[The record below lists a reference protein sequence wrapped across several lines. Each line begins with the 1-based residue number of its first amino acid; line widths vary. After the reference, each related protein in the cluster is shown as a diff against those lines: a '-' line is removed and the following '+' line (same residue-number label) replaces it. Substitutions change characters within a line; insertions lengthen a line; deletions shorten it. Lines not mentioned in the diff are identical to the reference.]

1 MDLGVIT
8 SYVIAGM
15 IFLAITMM
23 TLSLSQ
29 STTELTLN
37 QNARQNVQSVAE
49 MLNYDIPKIGY
60 NKIEKIGIGSIDSAT
75 TNRIT
80 FKSNIDNSG
89 DESIETVTWEFTGKP
104 VSASENPNDYVLKRT
119 QNWGQ
124 ADQDI
129 TEITLGVTSFTIR
142 YYSGYGQTKAEA
154 MATPVTGTDLD
165 DIRQIE
171 IEFESE
177 SPAAIGN
184 RAGGDRYLRSAWEK
198 RYSPGNLED

>member
-1 MDLGVIT
+1 MDLGVVT

-37 QNARQNVQSVAE
+37 QVARQNVQSVAD

-60 NKIEKIGIGSIDSAT
+60 DKIERIGNGSIDTAT
-75 TNRIT
+75 TTRIT
-80 FKSNIDNSG
+80 FKSNIDNIG
-89 DESIETVTWEFTGKP
+89 TSIETITWEFTSKP
-104 VSASENPNDYVLKRT
+104 VSSTENPNDYVLKRT

-129 TEITLGVTSFTIR
+129 TEITLGITNFTIR
-142 YYSGYGQTKAEA
+142 YYSEYGQTEANA

-165 DIRQIE
+165 NIRQIE

-177 SPAAIGN
+177 SPAPIGN
-184 RAGGDRYLRSAWEK
+184 RSGASRYLRSAWEK